1 MIIAIPAL
9 KATMDLSLESC
20 PREGPTVRTSNTL
33 ILTGNAPERNKIAKS
48 LASSKLWLPEIVAL
62 PPVIAC
68 CTTGLVNS

>member
-48 LASSKLWLPEIVAL
+48 LASSKL
-62 PPVIAC
+62 
-68 CTTGLVNS
+68 